1 MLMLML
7 RKICSFCSSFFDS
20 SFCAPFQNYVI
31 PTMIPTMIPTLTR
44 ARLIPSIL
52 SSQSS
57 NIVQMDGWMDGWMD
71 VPGVCTVLP
80 YCYEGICRSSLPHST
95 QRRSLLLEKIAGGG
109 LKEGEMLLLSWPPP
123 KRKIEGFQESLQA
136 I

>member
-1 MLMLML
+1 MLML

-52 SSQSS
+52 ISQSS
-57 NIVQMDGWMDGWMD
+57 NIVQMDGWMDGWMCQEYVLYYRIAMRESVLWISD
-71 VPGVCTVLP
+71 VINLVLV
-80 YCYEGICRSSLPHST
+80 L
-95 QRRSLLLEKIAGGG
+95 AV
-109 LKEGEMLLLSWPPP
+109 
-123 KRKIEGFQESLQA
+123 
-136 I
+136 

>member
-1 MLMLML
+1 
-7 RKICSFCSSFFDS
+7 
-20 SFCAPFQNYVI
+20 
-31 PTMIPTMIPTLTR
+31 MIPTMIPTLTR

-52 SSQSS
+52 ISQSS
-57 NIVQMDGWMDGWMD
+57 NIVQMDGWMDGWMCQEYVLYYRIAMRESVLWIYD
-71 VPGVCTVLP
+71 VIWSRMHVA
-80 YCYEGICRSSLPHST
+80 SLVARIVA
-95 QRRSLLLEKIAGGG
+95 QRNDRSLLLEKIAGGG